1 MWDLCNNNLSDN
13 ITKKHL
19 NLKVHNYTAT
29 YLPPPLCWRRHKKLQ
44 TTRATELAARQAA

>member
-29 YLPPPLCWRRHKKLQ
+29 YPPPPPL
-44 TTRATELAARQAA
+44 LAASQKVTDDARY